1 MNTRDSFRSHE
12 TKVDNREDRLSH
24 GIGVAILP
32 YFSNPPPPRSSGRRG
47 KSEAD
52 GQDAKNKTWPHNSTN
67 KPQNASFWHLLL
79 SFTLFYHLEGALFTN
94 RLSAASLGFPSLARI
109 LRRGCTKVHDS
120 ARFRGEGGGVGGE
133 RNVEL

>member
-52 GQDAKNKTWPHNSTN
+52 GQDAKNKTWPHNSTDRFGHVAF
-67 KPQNASFWHLLL
+67 KPVRLNELA
-79 SFTLFYHLEGALFTN
+79 AMIRD
-94 RLSAASLGFPSLARI
+94 RLSPWPEHARVEKDKAAMMAKEFSNSPPIR
-109 LRRGCTKVHDS
+109 
-120 ARFRGEGGGVGGE
+120 
-133 RNVEL
+133 